1 MPMIGVSEKELERD
15 RGVLRKFVKN
25 NPYPS
30 YNFVANELILKQ
42 EKDFD
47 QFSEY
52 GTPNHNWIKEI
63 YENLFDNEIVKRNGK
78 HICERGDTKT
88 LQHNYQTLLLVLNH
102 LLDKQKRMSYDDK
115 ILIFLNFKKIV
126 SSVWDGIGEWRD

>member
-1 MPMIGVSEKELERD
+1 MIGVSEKELERD
-15 RGVLRKFVKN
+15 REVLRKFVKN
-25 NPYPS
+25 NPNPS
-30 YNFVANELILKQ
+30 YNIVANELILKQ

-52 GTPNHNWIKEI
+52 GTPNHNWLKEI
-63 YENLFDNEIVKRNGK
+63 YENLFDNEIVKRNDK
-78 HICERGDTKT
+78 HISERGDTKT
-88 LQHNYQTLLLVLNH
+88 LQHNYQSLLLVLNH

-126 SSVWDGIGEWRD
+126 SSMWDGIGEWRD